1 MNQKPKRR
9 LLVLS
14 SLALVGA
21 TTLATSF
28 ALMNNYQDQPTK
40 DPLVSSI
47 NQRNITDNI
56 TNTDKIKN
64 PDEVFYT
71 SVKLSDQDVWEPG
84 GGAGGTQ
91 PYASGSVNQTKKDYF
106 ENLKKNLEKLQ
117 TQGSNS
123 EAITQL
129 MQISGEVDKYI
140 DYKTLESQWGSGGFE
155 DILTWDQ
162 VKDVIKGQ
170 LGNPAENFN
179 EISGLDTV
187 NKYLLQLSG
196 ITPEDEPVE
205 KILQLVGSQ
214 TVKKTDLVTDNSS
227 GGNPFVNQPSTR
239 ADVSDV
245 AGTDYKTLVKIGE
258 IDLNEQQNYVLEYS
272 YSETSTSAPAK
283 SHLIIKNDK
292 GQIQKASTL
301 KEAYQNLDI
310 FGRYDALGH
319 NNSLGSGSFKEE
331 QQNIVLR
338 RTDSMRAGDK
348 NTLEILVR
356 LKNNETINNI
366 SFSPEYA
373 KPKKFG
379 ILDVQ
384 VDDKTTIKNI
394 IEKNNANGNN
404 NDHLMIKPTTK
415 AGTNPNTDDQLV
427 QIQFFTSEYI
437 AVKKQ
442 NTTPAPYVAAGAEAN
457 REITIYQG
465 YEEGNEEFEFSA
477 DLNYIVRYS
486 DSATGGDSGND
497 YEPIKEYVGG
507 VATNKVVSLNLKFDG
522 QNPSEI
528 NEGKSTYNFFA
539 LLKDNIA
546 EDIKPLF
553 PDISEITATSEVKN
567 KIAKQT
573 IEYSDK
579 FYLVGN
585 APKLGVDTKR
595 EIKNKIPNMLDKIFP
610 EMPKV
615 WNETITNPAPPF
627 RAKRDVITKDT
638 AKKTSTLKASEQIDE
653 KVNVIK
659 SLAEIYKKWSTN
671 DSAPEYSQKTFSFET
686 AQVSFKPSGNWYR
699 DISIERKAFNGN
711 GFNLYTQLTTYWDEL
726 AKMINSVFNNGFNQ
740 NQGRYTVN
748 TSNSA
753 QTIVDKFFVNNFE
766 FIPNYS
772 KVDALIAE
780 GIQIWNDDPANKP
793 DTSGNVTTPSFDSL
807 SSTTKDKFANILASL
822 VQIQFDAIVKE
833 FEANQMHPL
842 YNEFKTVLS
851 SQDKINRSVVAT
863 SDQLFDTV
871 KSDGLTLIRYK
882 DQAWNSIYSSQSVT
896 VKDQLLSLVKLL
908 TYGQSD
914 DDATALSDAI
924 LTNPIVALKFKEFN
938 PESLVDF
945 TDSQSL
951 STKLNQMRIID
962 GILTYFGYSFTDSY
976 TDFINNLTPLK
987 LVFKYNG
994 KPTNMNFAQVL
1005 EDIIHKLG
1013 QKDNEY
1019 RPTANESYSSY
1030 WLDNIIAGT
1039 NVIRSM
1045 NWKLKQLNG
1054 VLPPTS
1060 PPTPGEPGEPGGD
1073 GGTET
1078 PDSPATYAARAT
1090 EGQWEPQEVIAKI
1103 RDILAQQQGSPAE
1116 QAAWFSAMTN
1126 GSKNFDVF
1134 ASQFSG
1140 RNGADSIEKIFNE
1153 LTKDSVIMERRTTDY
1168 NEGYLA
1174 SLSESLKYIWFIL
1187 VALIGVGIMSSSIVG
1202 ITNKAR
1208 QEKLS
1213 AHPIIKWLL
1222 FSLIGLGALMAIL
1235 ALGFGIPAIL

>member
-28 ALMNNYQDQPTK
+28 ALMNNYQDQPTQ

-47 NQRNITDNI
+47 NQRNITDNAAEA
-56 TNTDKIKN
+56 NKDKIQN

-71 SVKLSDQDVWEPG
+71 SVKLSEQDVWEPN
-84 GGAGGTQ
+84 GGAGGV
-91 PYASGSVNQTKKDYF
+91 PYAAGSVNTTKKKYF
-106 ENLKKNLEKLQ
+106 ENLKENLGKLQ
-117 TQGSNS
+117 TDPGGNS
-123 EAITQL
+123 DAVTQL
-129 MQISGEVDKYI
+129 MKISGEVDKYI
-140 DYKTLESQWGSGGFE
+140 NYKTLESQWSTGGFD
-155 DILTWDQ
+155 DILTWEQ

-170 LGNPAENFN
+170 LGSPAENFN

-196 ITPEDEPVE
+196 ITPEDELVE
-205 KILQLVGSQ
+205 KILKLSSN
-214 TVKKTDLVTDNSS
+214 TIKKNDLVTTSTT
-227 GGNPFVNQPSTR
+227 NPFANQPSTR
-239 ADVSDV
+239 ADVSVV
-245 AGTDYKTLVKIGE
+245 AGTGYTTLVKIGE
-258 IDLNEQQNYVLEYS
+258 IDLNKQQNYVLEYS
-272 YSETSTSAPAK
+272 YSDSTTSAPAK

-292 GQIQKASTL
+292 GQIQKAKTL
-301 KEAYQNLDI
+301 KEAYRNLDI
-310 FGRYDALGH
+310 FGRYDALGT
-319 NNSLGSGSFKEE
+319 NNNLGSGSFKEE
-331 QQNIVLR
+331 QENIVLR
-338 RTDSMRAGDK
+338 RVDSSTKAGDK

-356 LKNNETINNI
+356 LKSGETINNI

-373 KPKKFG
+373 IPKRFG

-384 VDDKTTIKNI
+384 ADETTTFKKI
-394 IEKNNANGNN
+394 IETNQTNQASK
-404 NDHLMIKPTTK
+404 LMTKPDSN
-415 AGTNPNTDDQLV
+415 NPNTDDQLTK
-427 QIQFFTSEYI
+427 IQFFTSEYI
-437 AVKKQ
+437 AKKKA
-442 NTTPAPYVAAGAEAN
+442 TSAPAPYADQDAAAN
-457 REITIYQG
+457 RTIEIYQG

-610 EMPKV
+610 EKPKV
-615 WNETITNPAPPF
+615 WDETITQPAPPY
-627 RAKRDVITKDT
+627 RAKRDVATKADNP
-638 AKKTSTLKASEQIDE
+638 KKESTLKASEQIDE

-659 SLAEIYKKWSTN
+659 SLAAIYKKWSTN
-671 DSAPEYSQKTFSFET
+671 DSDFAQKTFSFET
-686 AQVSFKPSGNWYR
+686 AQVSFKPSGGWYR

-726 AKMINSVFNNGFNQ
+726 AKMINFVFNNDFSQ
-740 NQGRYTVN
+740 NQGRYTVSA
-748 TSNSA
+748 SNSE

-780 GIQIWNDDPANKP
+780 GIQIWNDDPANTP
-793 DTSGNVTTPSFDSL
+793 DSSGSVSTPSFDSL
-807 SSTTKDKFANILASL
+807 SQTTKDKFTNILASL

-842 YNEFKTVLS
+842 YNEFKNVLS
-851 SQDKINRSVVAT
+851 SADKINRSVVADST
-863 SDQLFDTV
+863 QLFDTV
-871 KSDGLTLIRYK
+871 QPNGLTLIKYK
-882 DQAWNSIYSSQSVT
+882 DQAWNSIYSSKEST
-896 VKDQLLSLVKLL
+896 VKEQLLSLVKLL

-938 PESLVDF
+938 PDSLVDF

-1054 VLPPTS
+1054 ALPPTS
-1060 PPTPGEPGEPGGD
+1060 PPTPGEPGQPGGD
-1073 GGTET
+1073 GGAET
-1078 PDSPATYAARAT
+1078 PDAPSTYATRAT

>member
-56 TNTDKIKN
+56 TNTDKIQN

-71 SVKLSDQDVWEPG
+71 SVKLSEQDVWQPG
-84 GGAGGTQ
+84 GGAGGT
-91 PYASGSVNQTKKDYF
+91 PYATGNIDQSKKTYF
-106 ENLKKNLEKLQ
+106 ENLKANLEKLQ
-117 TQGSNS
+117 SSGNS
-123 EAITQL
+123 SDAITQL

-140 DYKTLESQWGSGGFE
+140 DYKTLESQWSSGGFD
-155 DILTWDQ
+155 DILTWEQ

-170 LGNPAENFN
+170 LGNPAENFG

-205 KILQLVGSQ
+205 KILKLSSNTIKKNDLVGTPQ
-214 TVKKTDLVTDNSS
+214 T
-227 GGNPFVNQPSTR
+227 NPFANQPSTR

-245 AGTDYKTLVKIGE
+245 AGTGYTTLVKIGE

-272 YSETSTSAPAK
+272 YSDSATSAPAK

-292 GQIQKASTL
+292 GQIQKASNL
-301 KEAYQNLDI
+301 KAAYQNLDI
-310 FGRYDALGH
+310 FGRYDALST
-319 NNSLGSGSFKEE
+319 NNNLGSGSFKEE
-331 QQNIVLR
+331 QENIVLR
-338 RTDSMRAGDK
+338 RVESTTKAGDK

-356 LKNNETINNI
+356 LKNGETINNI

-373 KPKKFG
+373 KPKRFG

-384 VDDKTTIKNI
+384 ADDKITFKKI
-394 IEKNNANGNN
+394 IEENKATDTGTGTQ
-404 NDHLMIKPTTK
+404 LMTKPD
-415 AGTNPNTDDQLV
+415 ASNSNTDDQLTK
-427 QIQFFTSEYI
+427 IQFFTSEYI
-437 AVKKQ
+437 AKKKT
-442 NTTPAPYVAAGAEAN
+442 NASPAPYANQDAEAN
-457 REITIYQG
+457 RTIEIYQG
-465 YEEGNEEFEFSA
+465 YEPDNTEFEFSA

-486 DSATGGDSGND
+486 DGTGGNDSGND

-522 QNPSEI
+522 ENPSEI

-546 EDIKPLF
+546 DDIKPLF
-553 PDISEITATSEVKN
+553 PEISEIKATSEVKN

-585 APKLGVDTKR
+585 AAKLGVDTKR
-595 EIKNKIPNMLDKIFP
+595 DIKNKIPNMLDKIFP
-610 EMPKV
+610 EKPKV
-615 WNETITNPAPPF
+615 WDETITNPAPPF
-627 RAKRDVITKDT
+627 RAKRDVATKADNP
-638 AKKTSTLKASEQIDE
+638 KKESTLKASEQIDE

-659 SLAEIYKKWSTN
+659 SLAAIYKKWSTN
-671 DSAPEYSQKTFSFET
+671 DSDFAQKTFSFET
-686 AQVSFKPSGNWYR
+686 AQVSFKPSGGWYR

-726 AKMINSVFNNGFNQ
+726 AKMINSVFNNDFSQ
-740 NQGRYTVN
+740 NQGRYTIN
-748 TSNSA
+748 TNNSE

-793 DTSGNVTTPSFDSL
+793 DTSGNVTTPSFESL
-807 SSTTKDKFANILASL
+807 SPTTKDKFANILASL

-851 SQDKINRSVVAT
+851 SQDKINRSVVADST
-863 SDQLFDTV
+863 QLFDKV
-871 KSDGLTLIRYK
+871 QSDGLTLIRYK
-882 DQAWNSIYSSQSVT
+882 DQAWNSIYSSQQVT
-896 VKDQLLSLVKLL
+896 VKEQLLSLVKLL

-938 PESLVDF
+938 PDSLVDF

-1078 PDSPATYAARAT
+1078 PDGPATYAARAT

>member
-28 ALMNNYQDQPTK
+28 ALMNNYQDQPTQ

-47 NQRNITDNI
+47 NQRNITDN
-56 TNTDKIKN
+56 TAEANKDKIQN

-71 SVKLSDQDVWEPG
+71 SVKLSEQDVWQPG
-84 GGAGGTQ
+84 GGGAV
-91 PYASGSVNQTKKDYF
+91 PYASGSVNQTKKGYF
-106 ENLKKNLEKLQ
+106 DKLKENLEKLQ
-117 TQGSNS
+117 ATSGGNS
-123 EAITQL
+123 DAVTQL
-129 MQISGEVDKYI
+129 MQISGEVEKYI
-140 DYKTLESQWGSGGFE
+140 NYKTLESQWSTGGFD
-155 DILTWDQ
+155 DILTWEQ

-170 LGNPAENFN
+170 LGSPAENFN

-196 ITPEDEPVE
+196 ITPEDELVE
-205 KILQLVGSQ
+205 KILKLSSN
-214 TVKKTDLVTDNSS
+214 TIKKNDLVTASTT
-227 GGNPFVNQPSTR
+227 NPFANQPSTR

-245 AGTDYKTLVKIGE
+245 AGTGYTTLVKIGE

-272 YSETSTSAPAK
+272 YSDNVTSAPAK

-292 GQIQKASTL
+292 GQIQKAKTL

-310 FGRYDALGH
+310 FGRYDALSS
-319 NNSLGSGSFKEE
+319 NSSLGQGSFKEE
-331 QQNIVLR
+331 QENIVLR
-338 RTDSMRAGDK
+338 RIDSNSRAGDK

-356 LKNNETINNI
+356 LKTGESINNI

-384 VDDKTTIKNI
+384 ADDKTTFKKI
-394 IEKNNANGNN
+394 IETNKETETGTGTSLMDKVTNNQ
-404 NDHLMIKPTTK
+404 
-415 AGTNPNTDDQLV
+415 NTDDQLV
-427 QIQFFTSEYI
+427 KIQFFTSEYI
-437 AVKKQ
+437 AKRKTSV
-442 NTTPAPYVAAGAEAN
+442 PAPYADANAEAN
-457 REITIYQG
+457 RTIEIYQG
-465 YEEGNEEFEFSA
+465 YEPDNSEFEFSA

-486 DSATGGDSGND
+486 DGTGGNDSGND

-522 QNPSEI
+522 ENPSEI

-546 EDIKPLF
+546 DDIKPLF
-553 PDISEITATSEVKN
+553 PEISEIKATSEVKN

-585 APKLGVDTKR
+585 AAKLGVDTKR
-595 EIKNKIPNMLDKIFP
+595 DIKNKIPNMLDKIFP
-610 EMPKV
+610 EKPKV
-615 WNETITNPAPPF
+615 WDETITQPAPPF
-627 RAKRDVITKDT
+627 RAKRDVTTK
-638 AKKTSTLKASEQIDE
+638 ANPKKESTLKASEQIDE

-659 SLAEIYKKWSTN
+659 SLAAIYKKWSTN
-671 DSAPEYSQKTFSFET
+671 DTEFAQKTFSFET
-686 AQVSFKPSGNWYR
+686 AQVSFKPSGGWYR

-726 AKMINSVFNNGFNQ
+726 AKMIDSVFNNGFSQ
-740 NQGRYTVN
+740 NRGRYTVS
-748 TSNSA
+748 TSNSE

-780 GIQIWNDDPANKP
+780 GIQIWNEDPANKP
-793 DTSGNVTTPSFDSL
+793 DQSGNVTTPSFDSL
-807 SSTTKDKFANILASL
+807 SKETKDKFTNILASL

-851 SQDKINRSVVAT
+851 SADKINRSVVAT
-863 SDQLFDTV
+863 SDQLFEKV
-871 KSDGLTLIRYK
+871 KSDGLTLIKYK
-882 DQAWNSIYSSQSVT
+882 DQAWNSIYSSQQAT
-896 VKDQLLSLVKLL
+896 VKEQLLSLVKLL

-938 PESLVDF
+938 PDSLVDF

-1054 VLPPTS
+1054 ALPPTS
-1060 PPTPGEPGEPGGD
+1060 PPTPGEPGG

-1078 PDSPATYAARAT
+1078 PDAPSTYATRAT

>member
-56 TNTDKIKN
+56 TNTEKIEN

-71 SVKLSDQDVWEPG
+71 GVKLSEQDVWQPG
-84 GGAGGTQ
+84 GATT
-91 PYASGSVNQTKKDYF
+91 PYATGNIDQSKKEHFD
-106 ENLKKNLEKLQ
+106 NLRENLEKLQ
-117 TQGSNS
+117 NTTGGSS
-123 EAITQL
+123 EAVTQL

-140 DYKTLESQWGSGGFE
+140 DYKTLESQWSTGGFD

-170 LGNPAENFN
+170 LGNPAEEFN
-179 EISGLDTV
+179 QINGLDTV
-187 NKYLLQLSG
+187 DKYLLQLSG

-205 KILQLVGSQ
+205 KILKLSSK
-214 TVKKTDLVTDNSS
+214 TITKRDLVKKNNSS
-227 GGNPFVNQPSTR
+227 NPFLNQPGTR

-272 YSETSTSAPAK
+272 YSDNVTSAPAK

-292 GQIQKASTL
+292 GQIQKAETL

-310 FGRYDALGH
+310 FGRYDALSS
-319 NNSLGSGSFKEE
+319 NSSLGQGSFKEE
-331 QQNIVLR
+331 QENIVLR
-338 RTDSMRAGDK
+338 RTDSNNRAGDK

-356 LKNNETINNI
+356 LKTGESINNI

-384 VDDKTTIKNI
+384 ADDKTTFKKI
-394 IEKNNANGNN
+394 IETNKETETGSGTLLMNKVTNNQ
-404 NDHLMIKPTTK
+404 
-415 AGTNPNTDDQLV
+415 NTDDQLV
-427 QIQFFTSEYI
+427 KIQFFTSEYI
-437 AVKKQ
+437 AKRK
-442 NTTPAPYVAAGAEAN
+442 TSAPAPYADANAEAN
-457 REITIYQG
+457 RTIEIYQG
-465 YEEGNEEFEFSA
+465 YEPDNSEFEFSA

-486 DSATGGDSGND
+486 DGAGGNDSGND

-522 QNPSEI
+522 ENPSEI

-553 PDISEITATSEVKN
+553 PDISEIKATSEVKN

-585 APKLGVDTKR
+585 AAKLGVDTKR
-595 EIKNKIPNMLDKIFP
+595 DIKNKIPNMLDKIFP
-610 EMPKV
+610 EKPKV
-615 WNETITNPAPPF
+615 WDETITNPAPPF
-627 RAKRDVITKDT
+627 RSKRDVITK
-638 AKKTSTLKASEQIDE
+638 ANPKKESTLKASEQIDE

-659 SLAEIYKKWSTN
+659 SLAAIYKKWSTN
-671 DSAPEYSQKTFSFET
+671 DSDFAQKTFSFET
-686 AQVSFKPSGNWYR
+686 AQVSFKPSGGWYR

-711 GFNLYTQLTTYWDEL
+711 GFNLYTQLTAYWDEL
-726 AKMINSVFNNGFNQ
+726 ARMIDSVFNNGFSQ
-740 NQGRYTVN
+740 NQGRYTIN
-748 TSNSA
+748 TNNSE
-753 QTIVDKFFVNNFE
+753 QTIVAKFFVNNFE

-851 SQDKINRSVVAT
+851 SQDKINRSVVADST
-863 SDQLFDTV
+863 QLFDTV
-871 KSDGLTLIRYK
+871 KSDGLTLIKYK
-882 DQAWNSIYSSQSVT
+882 DQAWNSIYSSQQVT
-896 VKDQLLSLVKLL
+896 VKEQLLSLVKLL

-1078 PDSPATYAARAT
+1078 PDGPATYAARAT